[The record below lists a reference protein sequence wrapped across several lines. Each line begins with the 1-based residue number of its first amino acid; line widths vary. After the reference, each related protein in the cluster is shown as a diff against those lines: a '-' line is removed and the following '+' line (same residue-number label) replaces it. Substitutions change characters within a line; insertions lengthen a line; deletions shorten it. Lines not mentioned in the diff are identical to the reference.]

1 MDNANEKIS
10 VLIAEDHDL
19 TRQGLIFGIK
29 RDPRFAITGEATD
42 GQEAVDQYERKRP
55 ALVIMDLGLPV
66 MDGGEATR
74 QIKMIDSTA
83 KIIIL
88 TSHNGRSE
96 VFSAFRAGAN
106 AYCIKT

>member
-55 ALVIMDLGLPV
+55 ALVIMDLGHYGSWSAGYGWRRGHQADQNDRL
-66 MDGGEATR
+66 
-74 QIKMIDSTA
+74 DSKDHYLDLA
-83 KIIIL
+83 
-88 TSHNGRSE
+88 
-96 VFSAFRAGAN
+96 
-106 AYCIKT
+106 